1 MSEFH
6 YRSAKV
12 PTFYYIGVTTGR
24 SSINSVFPA
33 WAKHLGIRGTPFVGI
48 DCKIHDHPEVYRK
61 IVKFLKEDELALG
74 ALVTSHKL
82 DLFNAARDLFD
93 EVDPYA
99 ELLGETSC
107 ISKQG
112 NKLWAHAKDPI
123 TAGLSYEAFVPKDH
137 WKKTDAEICI
147 IGAGGA
153 SLALTCYLMEILPKD
168 NWPST
173 IHVTNRSIPRLE
185 EMKKIHEKINPGIKV
200 TYSHCPKFEQNDEIV
215 TQLKPY
221 SLVINGTGL
230 GKDYPGSPVTDS
242 VEFPEHGMV
251 WDYNYRGD
259 LHFLVQA
266 RKQQEEKHLHV
277 EDGWIYFIHG
287 WTRVIAEV
295 FHLEIPTSGPE
306 FEKILQ
312 IAAEV
317 R

>member
-6 YRSAKV
+6 YQPAKV
-12 PTFYYIGVTTGR
+12 PTFYYIGVTTDK
-24 SSINSVFPA
+24 SSINRVFPA
-33 WAKHLGIRGTPFVGI
+33 WAEHLRIGDTSFIGI
-48 DCKIHDHPEVYRK
+48 DCKIHDEPEVYRK
-61 IVKFLKEDELALG
+61 VVKFIKRDELSLG

-82 DLFNAARDLFD
+82 DLFVAARDMFD
-93 EVDPYA
+93 NVDYYA

-112 NKLWAHAKDPI
+112 KNLWAHAKDPI
-123 TAGLSYEAFVPKDH
+123 TAGLSYESFVPKDH
-137 WKKTDAEICI
+137 WKKKNREICI

-153 SLALTCYLMEILPKD
+153 SLALTCYLMETLPQD
-168 NWPST
+168 NWPSA
-173 IHVTNRSIPRLE
+173 IHVTNRSTPRLE
-185 EMKKIHEKINPGIKV
+185 EMKKIHEKINPGIKM
-200 TYSHCPKFEQNDEIV
+200 TYTHCPKFEQNDEIV
-215 TQLKPY
+215 NKLKSH

-259 LHFLVQA
+259 LHFLVQG
-266 RKQQEEKHLHV
+266 RKQQEEKKLHV

-295 FHLEIPTSGPE
+295 FHLNIPTYGPE
-306 FEKILQ
+306 FDVISQ

>member
-1 MSEFH
+1 MSQFH
-6 YRSAKV
+6 YQSAKV
-12 PTFYYIGVTTGR
+12 PTFYYIGVSTGK
-24 SSINSVFPA
+24 SSIKRVFPA
-33 WAKHLGIRGTPFVGI
+33 WAEHLGLGGTPFIVN
-48 DCKIHDHPEVYRK
+48 DCRIHDEPEIYRK
-61 IVKFLKEDELALG
+61 VVKFLKEDEHSLG

-82 DLFNAARDLFD
+82 DLFQAAREYFD
-93 EVDPYA
+93 EVDSYA

-107 ISKQG
+107 ISKRSK
-112 NKLWAHAKDPI
+112 KLWAHAKDPI
-123 TAGLSYEAFVPKDH
+123 TAGLSYEAFVPSDH
-137 WKKTDAEICI
+137 WQQTGGEMCI

-153 SLALTCYLMEILPKD
+153 SLELTCYLMENLPST

-173 IHVTNRSIPRLE
+173 IHVTNRSKARLE
-185 EMKKIHEKINPGIKV
+185 EMKKIHEKINPGIKF
-200 TYSHCPKFEQNDEIV
+200 TYNHCPKFEQNDKIV
-215 TQLKPY
+215 NNLKPY

-242 VEFPEHGMV
+242 VEFPKNGMV

-266 RKQQEEKHLHV
+266 RKQQEEKNLHV

-295 FHLEIPTSGPE
+295 FHIDIPTSGPE
-306 FEKILQ
+306 FDVISH